1 MDSTHLFKDRPEWA
15 LCFDLAVEAF
25 AAGSVGIAAVIVD
38 QEGAMISKGRNQLR
52 DSLDSCNSIK
62 RTPIA
67 HAEINAINAIP
78 LKHQQRRDLTI
89 YTTVEPCPMC
99 LGALVM
105 SSIRRIRIASRDPY
119 AGSIK
124 LLEKDWYLKK
134 KGMNVKFERGK
145 IEEVFFIL
153 HYLSMKRD
161 LSKNPDHLI
170 FRRYAEYYSAYLE
183 KIDQEVSTL
192 LSQEEISK
200 EDRIIDIVHS
210 LLAEIMRRDIEA

>member
-1 MDSTHLFKDRPEWA
+1 MVSTHLFKDRPEWA
-15 LCFDLAVEAF
+15 LCLELAVEAF

-38 QEGAMISKGRNQLR
+38 QEGSILCKGRNQLR

-99 LGALVM
+99 LGAIVM
-105 SSIRRIRIASRDPY
+105 SPIRRIRIASRDPY

-134 KGMNVKFERGK
+134 KNMTVKFERGK
-145 IEEVFFIL
+145 IEEVFFTL

-161 LSKNPDHLI
+161 LRENPDHLI
-170 FRRYAEYYSAYLE
+170 FRRYAEYYSAYME

-192 LSQEEISK
+192 LSQEERLK
-200 EDRIIDIVHS
+200 RDRLMDTLKS
-210 LLAEIMRRDIEA
+210 LLGSS